1 VKRIAY
7 VVMIGLVTSGALAAA
22 EMTADQWLQENAAVT
37 AMFTEAS
44 QQLARGEGAPIK
56 CATPILN
63 GLLSSRPAD
72 VFLKPLYVV
81 REDTMSF
88 THTTDH
94 FYLHY
99 TGTGANR
106 VYMFDQQTIV
116 PGVPDYIV
124 NAGRILDSVWAHTV
138 GTLGF
143 RAPIS
148 DGYYNGGGNGLMD
161 VYFIDIPAYGATVR
175 DSIQLTLPLTAT
187 AYMFLENDYQGF
199 PGYESNRLNAL
210 RVSAAHEF
218 FHTVQFAIDITELE
232 GTGPNQNPAW
242 IEMSAT
248 FMEEEHYNSI
258 NDYYSYLLFFYDV
271 PQWSV
276 RTGTISSSGELN
288 YWRNL
293 HMYASVVFP
302 IFLSEKFGSSIIKD
316 IWDGCGRKSGP
327 NWWLAADTAIQ
338 NASANAHNLQD
349 MFQEFALWN
358 LFTKQRARPSTYFPE
373 GQFYDTVNLAARVT
387 AYPATINVLDS
398 VQPDNLGANYVML
411 DNLSSASP
419 GLAVVLSPDET
430 QPWGI
435 TVVGLHNNASLPV
448 SVQNYRYDTLT
459 GPILIP
465 NVSTF
470 DRIAV
475 IVSVL
480 GGNQTQVDYW
490 LTINPM
496 GEGVLQPNGGD
507 TLYVGAPYEIRWFF
521 PGVGDSVVID
531 LSTNNGQAWN
541 TVATTNNDLVYEWTV
556 PNSPSD
562 SCLVRITV
570 IDSLGVPGASD
581 TSDNV
586 FSIRSGRANFVY
598 DPFPNPAWV
607 EKYDQMYFKAE
618 YQVSAT
624 NFSADMSVTIMTLAG
639 EKIRRLYT
647 SSSTGAVILP
657 WDFTNEAGKTVA
669 AGPYLAVIQ
678 FAGETTIKKFV
689 VLR

>member
-1 VKRIAY
+1 
-7 VVMIGLVTSGALAAA
+7 MIGLVTSGALAAA

-44 QQLARGEGAPIK
+44 QQLARGEGGPIK

-63 GLLSSRPAD
+63 GLLSSRPAG
-72 VFLKPLYVV
+72 VFFKPLFTD

-88 THTTDH
+88 TYTTDH

-106 VYMFDQQTIV
+106 VYLFDQQTIV

-138 GTLGF
+138 GTLGL

-161 VYFIDIPAYGATVR
+161 VYIIDIPAYGATVR
-175 DSIQLTLPLTAT
+175 DSIQLTIPLTAT

-248 FMEEEHYNSI
+248 FMEEENYPLI
-258 NDYYSYLLFFYDV
+258 NDYYGYLLFFYDV

-302 IFLSEKFGSSIIKD
+302 IFLSKKFGSSIIKD
-316 IWDGCGRKSGP
+316 IWDGCGRKSGA

-338 NASANAHNLQD
+338 NASADAHNLQD

-358 LFTKQRARPSTYFPE
+358 LFTKQRARTGSYFPDA
-373 GQFYDTVNLAARVT
+373 QFYDSVNLAARVT
-387 AYPATINVLDS
+387 TYPATVHVSDS
-398 VQPDNLGANYVML
+398 AQPDNLGANYVML
-411 DNLSSASP
+411 DNLSSASS
-419 GLAVVLSPDET
+419 GLAVVLTPDET

-435 TVVGLHNNASLPV
+435 TIVGLHNNAGLPV
-448 SVQNYRYDTLT
+448 SVQNYRYDTLA
-459 GPILIP
+459 GPIVIP
-465 NVSTF
+465 NVPDF

-480 GGNQTQVDYW
+480 GGNATQVEYS

-507 TLYVGAPYEIRWFF
+507 SLYVGAPYEIRWFF
-521 PGVGDSVVID
+521 PGVGDSAVID
-531 LSTNNGQAWN
+531 LSTNNGQTWS
-541 TVATTNNDLVYEWTV
+541 TVTKTANDLVYEWTV
-556 PNSPSD
+556 PNASSD
-562 SCLVRITV
+562 SCLVRVTV
-570 IDSLGVPGASD
+570 TDPSGASD

-607 EKYDQMYFKAE
+607 EKHDHMYFKAE
-618 YQVSAT
+618 YQVSEA
-624 NFSADMSVTIMTLAG
+624 NPIADMTVTIMTLAG
-639 EKIRRLYT
+639 EKVRRLHNV
-647 SSSTGAVILP
+647 SSSGAVIMS
-657 WDFTNEAGKTVA
+657 WDFTNEEGETVA